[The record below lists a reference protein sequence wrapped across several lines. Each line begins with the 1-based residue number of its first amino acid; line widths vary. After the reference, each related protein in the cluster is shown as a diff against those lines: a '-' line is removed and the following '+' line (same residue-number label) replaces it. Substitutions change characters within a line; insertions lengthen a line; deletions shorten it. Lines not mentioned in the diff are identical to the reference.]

1 MDYHEILLH
10 LTKFNK
16 TDYVVGKADFDE
28 NLQKILQ
35 KVQLILVKNDENLV
49 INSIEDE
56 NEPVDIR
63 YRYIY
68 IIIYV
73 LQNIKRNNSTNDKSL
88 LSVKQFR
95 TVKICI
101 ELVIAIGIISC
112 LLPGVG
118 VDMAKLCPRVMVIW
132 KEDISDFQKYKRL
145 KFTVNSIVELYD
157 DIMFRPAI
165 LVQIG
170 SIFAALLQLSYAPL
184 IKPLENTI
192 PIQDGNESKV
202 KFIMTKDIYD
212 KLKKDQE
219 HFICLFHKLLNNCP
233 SSICMKELMVI
244 LGIKGVPRWLQRET
258 RKYLVQQLMQPNG
271 IISIVTIVCENPL
284 DYGQHWNKLDTIS
297 RLIAT
302 SHGNNFVEYY
312 KSICSQLLNLLS
324 STRIMH
330 SATIASYCITI
341 FYEYNPIVCYEN
353 IVKVICNPLLVNLE
367 NEQKVKSEEEVE
379 KCIENL
385 TRCFVTTE
393 SKFKKLPSELLM
405 KVAIPLFSLYN
416 TVRQSAYVLKA
427 KLKQLVLLLLY
438 EQPLKTDL
446 FAAFLGHNVN
456 SNFGNYLKSKF
467 GPTGGIEILG
477 LDRTCKYDEFADT
490 LFDLTFTTKALST
503 KLFTYLLKFLSNSI
517 KVDQME
523 AQNMLETEEDTMEKM
538 EEKLAA
544 VKLLSS
550 LANISVVQES
560 QVEDP
565 KLMFYFIKLLLN
577 QHIKKTHDLTADED
591 CEILYVGLM
600 LVKMI
605 LNEKKK
611 SLDWTVFNDFVKF
624 LKECCAFSNIPS
636 QLLMLMRE
644 LIEVVE
650 TKGRPEKRHYQ
661 DVSASC
667 KVSNKFENVIRDLAD
682 PLLPVRA
689 HALVVLT
696 KLIENMDPCTISKKT
711 VLLQLFMENVK
722 HEDSFIYLAA
732 INGLCALATSY
743 PEVIVKILVQ
753 EYIDIPQRIS
763 GGDIN
768 VETRVKLG
776 EILVKMTRNLGEM
789 VSSYKSILI
798 NGFLCAIRDA
808 DSLMRASSLS
818 CLAELC
824 KVLGFRLGD
833 DVIEV
838 IYCITSIVKTDK
850 VPECRRAAVMVSTL
864 LLRGLGKDTLTSLG
878 KDLIDLYRGLKH
890 LRDNDE
896 DLILR
901 LHAQQALEELD
912 LIVQDF
918 ILATPKLEKK
928 IIL

>member
-1 MDYHEILLH
+1 MDYHEILHH
-10 LTKFNK
+10 LITFNK
-16 TDYVVGKADFDE
+16 SESVVGKAEFDE
-28 NLQKILQ
+28 KLQKVLQKIQ
-35 KVQLILVKNDENLV
+35 VVLVKNDVNLV

-56 NEPVDIR
+56 NEPDDIR

-73 LQNIKRNNSTNDKSL
+73 LQSIKKNNSTNDRSL

-95 TVKICI
+95 TLKICI
-101 ELVIAIGIISC
+101 EVITAIGIISC

-118 VDMAKLCPRVMVIW
+118 VDMAKLCPRAIVVW

-145 KFTVNSIVELYD
+145 KFAVNSMMELYD
-157 DIMFRPAI
+157 DIMFRPPI
-165 LVQIG
+165 LAQIG
-170 SIFAALLQLSYAPL
+170 SLIAALLQLSYAPL

-192 PIQDGNESKV
+192 LTQEENES
-202 KFIMTKDIYD
+202 
-212 KLKKDQE
+212 
-219 HFICLFHKLLNNCP
+219 KLLNNCP
-233 SSICMKELMVI
+233 SSVCMREMMVI

-271 IISIVTIVCENPL
+271 IISILTIVCENPL

-302 SHGNNFVEYY
+302 SHGINPNEYY
-312 KSICSQLLNLLS
+312 KSICSQLLDLLS
-324 STRIMH
+324 STQIMH

-341 FYEYNPIVCYEN
+341 FHHYNPIVCYEN
-353 IVKVICNPLLVNLE
+353 IVKVICDPLLVNSE
-367 NEQKVKSEEEVE
+367 NEEKVKSEEEVE

-385 TRCFVTTE
+385 TRCFVTME
-393 SKFKKLPSELLM
+393 SKFKQLPSELLM
-405 KVAIPLFSLYN
+405 NVAVPLFSLYN

-438 EQPLKTDL
+438 EQPLRYEL
-446 FAAFLGHNVN
+446 FAAFLGHNVTN
-456 SNFGNYLKSKF
+456 KFGNYLKSKF
-467 GPTGGIEILG
+467 GPAGGIEILG
-477 LDRTCKYDEFADT
+477 LDRTCKYEEFADT
-490 LFDLTFTTKALST
+490 LFDLTFTTRNLST
-503 KLFTYLLKFLSNSI
+503 KLFSYLLQFLSNSI
-517 KVDQME
+517 KVDQTE
-523 AQNMLETEEDTMEKM
+523 AQNMLEAVEDTMEKM

-550 LANISVVQES
+550 LANVSVVQES

-565 KLMFYFIKLLLN
+565 KLMFYFIKLLFN
-577 QHIKKTHDLTADED
+577 QHIKKTQDLTADED

-605 LNEKKK
+605 VNEKKK
-611 SLDWTVFNDFVKF
+611 SLNWTVFNDFLRF

-636 QLLMLMRE
+636 QLLMLMQE
-644 LIEVVE
+644 LIELVE
-650 TKGRPEKRHYQ
+650 TKGKPEKKHYQ
-661 DVSASC
+661 DVSAGC
-667 KVSNKFENVIRDLAD
+667 EVANRFESVIQDLAD

-696 KLIENMDPCTISKKT
+696 KLIENMDPCTISRKSI
-711 VLLQLFMENVK
+711 LLQLFMENVK

-743 PEVIVKILVQ
+743 PEVVVKTLVQ

-789 VSSYKSILI
+789 VSPYKNILI

-824 KVLGFRLGD
+824 KVLGFRLGN

-838 IYCITSIVKTDK
+838 IYCLTSIVKTDK

-864 LLRGLGKDTLTSLG
+864 LFRGLGKNTLTSLG
-878 KDLIDLYRGLKH
+878 KDLVDLYRGLKH

-896 DLILR
+896 DLVLR
-901 LHAQQALEELD
+901 LHAQLALEELD

-928 IIL
+928 IILS

>member
-1 MDYHEILLH
+1 MDYHEILHH
-10 LTKFNK
+10 LITFNK
-16 TDYVVGKADFDE
+16 SESVVGKAEFDE
-28 NLQKILQ
+28 KLQKVLQKIQ
-35 KVQLILVKNDENLV
+35 VVLVKNDVNLV

-56 NEPVDIR
+56 NEPDDIR

-73 LQNIKRNNSTNDKSL
+73 LQSIKKNNSTNDRSL

-95 TVKICI
+95 TLKICI
-101 ELVIAIGIISC
+101 EVITAIGIISC

-118 VDMAKLCPRVMVIW
+118 VDMAKLCPRAIVVW
-132 KEDISDFQKYKRL
+132 KEDISDLQKYKRL
-145 KFTVNSIVELYD
+145 KFAVNSMMELYD
-157 DIMFRPAI
+157 DIMFRPPI
-165 LVQIG
+165 LAQIG
-170 SIFAALLQLSYAPL
+170 SLIAALLQLSYAPL

-192 PIQDGNESKV
+192 LTQEENES
-202 KFIMTKDIYD
+202 
-212 KLKKDQE
+212 
-219 HFICLFHKLLNNCP
+219 KLLNNCP
-233 SSICMKELMVI
+233 SSICMREMMVI

-271 IISIVTIVCENPL
+271 IISILTIVCENPL

-302 SHGNNFVEYY
+302 SHGINPNEYY
-312 KSICSQLLNLLS
+312 KSICSQLLDLLS
-324 STRIMH
+324 STQIMH

-341 FYEYNPIVCYEN
+341 FHHYNPIVCYEN
-353 IVKVICNPLLVNLE
+353 IVKVICDPLLVNSE
-367 NEQKVKSEEEVE
+367 NEEKVKSEEEVE

-385 TRCFVTTE
+385 TRCFVTME
-393 SKFKKLPSELLM
+393 SKFKQLPSELLM
-405 KVAIPLFSLYN
+405 NVAVPLFSLYN

-438 EQPLKTDL
+438 EQPLRNEL
-446 FAAFLGHNVN
+446 FAAFLGHNVTN
-456 SNFGNYLKSKF
+456 KFGNYLKSKF
-467 GPTGGIEILG
+467 GPAGGIEILG
-477 LDRTCKYDEFADT
+477 LDRTCKYEEFADT
-490 LFDLTFTTKALST
+490 LFDLTFTTRNLST
-503 KLFTYLLKFLSNSI
+503 KLFSYLLQFLSNSI
-517 KVDQME
+517 KVDQTE
-523 AQNMLETEEDTMEKM
+523 AQNMLEAVEDTMEKM

-550 LANISVVQES
+550 LANVSVVQES

-565 KLMFYFIKLLLN
+565 KLMFYFIKLLFN
-577 QHIKKTHDLTADED
+577 QHIKKTQDLTADED

-605 LNEKKK
+605 VNEKKK
-611 SLDWTVFNDFVKF
+611 SLNWTIFNDFLRF

-636 QLLMLMRE
+636 QLLMLMQE
-644 LIEVVE
+644 LIELVE
-650 TKGRPEKRHYQ
+650 TKGKPEKKHYQ
-661 DVSASC
+661 DVSAGC
-667 KVSNKFENVIRDLAD
+667 EVSNRFESVIQDLAD

-696 KLIENMDPCTISKKT
+696 KLIENMDPCTISRKSI
-711 VLLQLFMENVK
+711 LLQLFMENVK

-743 PEVIVKILVQ
+743 PEVVVRTLVQ

-776 EILVKMTRNLGEM
+776 EILVKMTKSLGEM
-789 VSSYKSILI
+789 VSPYKNILI

-838 IYCITSIVKTDK
+838 IYCLTSIVKTDK

-864 LLRGLGKDTLTSLG
+864 LFRGLGKNTLTSLG
-878 KDLIDLYRGLKH
+878 KDLVDLYRGLKH

-901 LHAQQALEELD
+901 LHAQLALEELD

-918 ILATPKLEKK
+918 ILASPKLEKK
-928 IIL
+928 IILS